1 MKQDKEVQ
9 CGGAQGKPLHGGIGD
24 GRCPGPEV
32 GLMGLFV
39 EEAAGGEQNELGG
52 RRILDF

>member
-1 MKQDKEVQ
+1 MKQDKEVR